1 MKRKFYVTD
10 GPLKITGE
18 AGGGG
23 EFPPKNWCEGNSS
36 EQKNPASSGTEKKNS
51 CGGRKKNHADKSA
64 EKKKTNKIRAPKKL
78 HPPSGY
84 FYFALLNYHMAVMT
98 EVFLLAPIRSQNDSY
113 RLELVRQNSV
123 PYSIHFL
130 DAIFFRAF
138 TVSLSSL
145 ALRGW
150 LIICRRGML
159 SLFILWLLRP
169 LVRFFQICQKWR
181 KLHLS
186 VDTMT
191 SL

>member
-1 MKRKFYVTD
+1 MRGKLVWKEKSCKQWHR
-10 GPLKITGE
+10 
-18 AGGGG
+18 
-23 EFPPKNWCEGNSS
+23 
-36 EQKNPASSGTEKKNS
+36 KKNS

-64 EKKKTNKIRAPKKL
+64 KKKNNNKIRAPKKF
-78 HPPSGY
+78 HPPPPPPSGY

-98 EVFLLAPIRSQNDSY
+98 KVFLLAPIRSQNDSD

-123 PYSIHFL
+123 PYSSHFL
-130 DAIFFRAF
+130 DAIFFRPF

-150 LIICRRGML
+150 LLISCRL
-159 SLFILWLLRP
+159 VCLF
-169 LVRFFQICQKWR
+169 
-181 KLHLS
+181 LHLS

>member
-1 MKRKFYVTD
+1 MRGKLV
-10 GPLKITGE
+10 
-18 AGGGG
+18 
-23 EFPPKNWCEGNSS
+23 W
-36 EQKNPASSGTEKKNS
+36 TEKS
-51 CGGRKKNHADKSA
+51 CKQWHRKKKIHAAAGKKIMQISQL
-64 EKKKTNKIRAPKKL
+64 KKKQTNKIRAPKKL

-150 LIICRRGML
+150 LIVCRRGML